1 MFGKY
6 GVSSSAGV
14 LSSLGARAIDWLM
27 QVGPEGG
34 PAIRQRITSELHQAV
49 PIFGG
54 GGISTVAVAVTLAL
68 KLDQP
73 LLIAWAASEC
83 TLMVSRLSFT
93 CLSRRPAP
101 IAPQWIRT
109 GLLVLEIVGAA
120 SVGFGTAAAIFT
132 GEWTGVV
139 FGWMSA
145 TAFAGETCVRNL
157 GTLRLVAA
165 MLCLGV
171 SPAIAACLATEVP
184 LLQVAGLLTGL
195 YTGRMII
202 SATRLSSVL
211 VHTMQAERE
220 NDHRARHDKL
230 TGLLNRAGLER
241 EIELMRNDHPRTN
254 LTLFFIDLDGFKQ
267 INDTHGHSTGDQL
280 LRAVAE
286 QLLELVGSRDIVA
299 RIGGDEFVV
308 VTALK
313 LVEPTEFGR
322 AVLSAIHSAQYE
334 VSADQTIVTASI
346 GVAQT
351 TVDGCDLA
359 DLMKA
364 ADLQLYHAKHAGGSR
379 CMVADIDAQ

>member
-1 MFGKY
+1 
-6 GVSSSAGV
+6 
-14 LSSLGARAIDWLM
+14 M
-27 QVGPEGG
+27 QAGPENG

-54 GGISTVAVAVTLAL
+54 GGISTVAVAVTLAQQL
-68 KLDQP
+68 GHP
-73 LLIAWAASEC
+73 LLVAWAASEAL
-83 TLMVSRLSFT
+83 LMAARLVLT
-93 CLSRRPAP
+93 WLGRRPA
-101 IAPQWIRT
+101 RT
-109 GLLVLEIVGAA
+109 GLPWTPKGLLILEIAGAA
-120 SVGFGTAAAIFT
+120 SVGFGTTAAILT
-132 GEWTGVV
+132 GQWMGIVI
-139 FGWMSA
+139 GWMSA

-157 GTLRLVAA
+157 GTLRLVTT
-165 MLCLGV
+165 MLCLGAA
-171 SPAIAACLATEVP
+171 PPIAACLFTGVP
-184 LLQVAGLLTGL
+184 LLQIAGVLTAV
-195 YTGRMII
+195 YTARMIF

-211 VHTMQAERE
+211 VDTMRAERE

-254 LTLFFIDLDGFKQ
+254 LTLFFIDLDSFKLV
-267 INDTHGHSTGDQL
+267 NDTHGHDTGDQL

-286 QLLELVGSRDIVA
+286 QLLELVGARDIVA

-322 AVLSAIHSAQYE
+322 AILSAINSAQHE
-334 VSADQTIVTASI
+334 VSLSRTTVTASI

-351 TVDGCDLA
+351 TVDGSELA

-379 CMVADIDAQ
+379 CMVADIDAA